1 MLCFRCVIEESKQGD
16 HDVSSPS
23 KKQIII
29 PTFPIPSD
37 TDSDLRSNLSDGD
50 EDDES
55 EADPDHKISNTDTI
69 IHLLKGN
76 LGTGILAMPD
86 AIKNS
91 GIVVGNLGLV
101 VMGVICV
108 HCMHLLVIN
117 SQADMYALFDN
128 VRNVEYNTWRQALS
142 TR

>member
-1 MLCFRCVIEESKQGD
+1 M
-16 HDVSSPS
+16 SSPS

-91 GIVVGNLGLV
+91 GLLVGNLGLV
-101 VMGVICV
+101 LMAFICI
-108 HCMHLLVIN
+108 HCMHLLGTLAI
-117 SQADMYALFDN
+117 
-128 VRNVEYNTWRQALS
+128 
-142 TR
+142 

>member
-1 MLCFRCVIEESKQGD
+1 MEYYDTQTKSSHMLCFRCVIEESKQGE

-91 GIVVGNLGLV
+91 GLLVGNLGLV
-101 VMGVICV
+101 LMAFICI
-108 HCMHLLVIN
+108 HCMHLLGTLAI
-117 SQADMYALFDN
+117 
-128 VRNVEYNTWRQALS
+128 
-142 TR
+142 